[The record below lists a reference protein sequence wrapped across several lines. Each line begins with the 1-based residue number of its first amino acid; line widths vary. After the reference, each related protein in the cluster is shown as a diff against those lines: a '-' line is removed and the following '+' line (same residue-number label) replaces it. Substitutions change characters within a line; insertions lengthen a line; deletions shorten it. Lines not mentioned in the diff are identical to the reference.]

1 MSRLQRIRR
10 RLADERGFTLI
21 ELLVSSVVGTVI
33 MVVAF
38 GLLDATIS
46 AFGSS
51 ADRTDVAQRGR
62 LAITEVTQK
71 LRSPVCLD
79 VNGTS
84 AVIAADAN
92 GISFWSDTT
101 GSDFR
106 GANPLPVVRELRV
119 AGGALTETVRAT
131 PAGAITSNR
140 QIATGITQ
148 VGASPYFAY
157 YALSVNT
164 APPRQA
170 NVSLGSPVGAADLS
184 RVARITASFKV
195 NPPSSGNAKSA
206 AEFVNNVY
214 MRSIDYSSTLG
225 VIRCTAR

>member
-1 MSRLQRIRR
+1 MSLLRRIRH
-10 RLADERGFTLI
+10 RLSDERGFTLM
-21 ELLVSSVVGTVI
+21 ELMVSAVVGTVI
-33 MVVAF
+33 MLVAF
-38 GLLDATIS
+38 GLLDATIK

-84 AVIAADAN
+84 AVISADSD
-92 GISFWSDTT
+92 GLSFWSDTT

-106 GANPLPVVRELRV
+106 GTNPLPVVRELRV
-119 AGGALTETVRAT
+119 AGGVLTEKVRAT
-131 PAGAITSNR
+131 PTGPITLR
-140 QIATGITQ
+140 RDVATGVSQ
-148 VGASPYFAY
+148 VGTNPYFAY
-157 YALSVNT
+157 YALSANT
-164 APPRQA
+164 TPPRQA
-170 NVSLGSPVGAADLS
+170 NVSLGSPVGAADLN
-184 RVARITASFKV
+184 RVARITVSFKV

-214 MRSIDYSSTLG
+214 IRSIDSSSSLG

>member
-1 MSRLQRIRR
+1 MSAVRRIRR
-10 RLADERGFTLI
+10 RLAGESGFTLM
-21 ELLVSSVVGTVI
+21 ELMVSAVVGTVI
-33 MVVAF
+33 MLVAF
-38 GLLDATIS
+38 GLLDATIK

-79 VNGTS
+79 TNGTS
-84 AVIAADAN
+84 AVISADAN

-106 GANPLPVVRELRV
+106 GSNPLPVVRELRV
-119 AGGALTETVRAT
+119 TGGVLTEKVRAT
-131 PAGAITSNR
+131 PTGPVTLQR
-140 QIATGITQ
+140 DVATGLTP
-148 VGASPYFAY
+148 VGTAPYFAY
-157 YALSVNT
+157 YALSAST
-164 APPRQA
+164 TPPRQA
-170 NVSLGSPVGAADLS
+170 NVSLGSPVAAVDLP
-184 RVARITASFKV
+184 RVARITVSFNV
-195 NPPSSGNAKSA
+195 APPASGNQKSA

-214 MRSIDYSSTLG
+214 IRSIDSSSALG

>member
-1 MSRLQRIRR
+1 MSVVRRIRR
-10 RLADERGFTLI
+10 RLSDERGFTLI
-21 ELLVSSVVGTVI
+21 ELLVSAAVGTVI
-33 MVVAF
+33 MLVAF
-38 GLLDATIS
+38 GLLDATIR

-84 AVIAADAN
+84 AVISADAS

-119 AGGALTETVRAT
+119 TGGILTEKVRAT
-131 PAGAITSNR
+131 PTGAITSQR
-140 QIATGITQ
+140 DIATGLNQ
-148 VGASPYFAY
+148 VGTSPYFAY
-157 YALSVNT
+157 YALSAST
-164 APPRQA
+164 TPPRQA

-184 RVARITASFKV
+184 RVARITVSFQAS
-195 NPPSSGNAKSA
+195 PPSSGNQRSA

-214 MRSIDYSSTLG
+214 IRSIDSSSALG
-225 VIRCTAR
+225 AIRCTAR